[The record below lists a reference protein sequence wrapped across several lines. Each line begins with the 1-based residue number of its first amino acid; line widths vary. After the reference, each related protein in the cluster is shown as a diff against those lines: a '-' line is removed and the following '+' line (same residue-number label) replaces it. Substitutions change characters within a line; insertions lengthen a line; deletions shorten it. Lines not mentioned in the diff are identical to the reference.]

1 MVNDISCL
9 IIDLMHPSIVP
20 MLEELGIRVSYQPDI
35 KAADVKRLLPAYQ
48 GLVVRSKLFI
58 SADLLGEAHNLQFI
72 ARAGAGVDNI
82 DEAAIREKNI
92 ALINAPEGNSDA
104 VGEFSVGLLLAL
116 FRHIVQADK
125 EVRAGQWYRE
135 ANRGEEIMG
144 KTIGLIG
151 YGHMGKAFAR
161 RLSGFGCQV
170 LAYDKDDGIASD
182 AYARVVSLP
191 ELSATADV
199 VSFHIPYTP
208 ENRHFGNE
216 AFFRSFQ
223 KDIWLMNLARGEV
236 VDQGAVVALL
246 QAGKMKGA
254 ALDVLEN
261 EKLYTLSPAQK
272 VNFDFLAQAPNVVLT
287 PHIGGWSHQSYVKIN
302 EVLVRKIQDLLKK

>member
-1 MVNDISCL
+1 
-9 IIDLMHPSIVP
+9 
-20 MLEELGIRVSYQPDI
+20 
-35 KAADVKRLLPAYQ
+35 LLPQYQ
-48 GLVVRSKLFI
+48 GLMVRSKLFI
-58 SADLLGEAHNLQFI
+58 SADLLEEAHQLQFI

-82 DEAAIREKNI
+82 DEAAIRQRHI
-92 ALINAPEGNSDA
+92 TLINAPEGNSDA

-125 EVRAGQWYRE
+125 EVRAGLWHRE

-151 YGHMGKAFAR
+151 YGNMGKAFAR

-182 AYARVVSLP
+182 AFARVVTLP
-191 ELSATADV
+191 ELMAAADV

-208 ENRHFGNE
+208 ENRYFGNE

-246 QAGKMKGA
+246 QAGKIKGA

-261 EKLYTLSPAQK
+261 EKLHTLSPAQQ
-272 VNFDFLAQAPNVVLT
+272 VHFNYLAQAANVVLT

-302 EVLVRKIQDLLKK
+302 EVLTRKIQDLLKK